1 MFLLPNDDRLVVL
14 LVVLLLAVIFGLRK
28 ADHEG
33 KLPAIL
39 EPLRAEAGIASPASQ
54 RTIRGGGPQLY
65 SRGGRSWVVVG
76 GSAAGGAGGASLTV
90 LGVGGKARPALEIQ
104 RSKEAEEMTAHMT
117 GALQLSTGE
126 RGTGLL
132 YATDAGQPV
141 SGPLEGL
148 GVETATS
155 RLM

>member
-1 MFLLPNDDRLVVL
+1 MLLLPTNDRLAVL

-65 SRGGRSWVVVG
+65 SQAERSWVVVG
-76 GSAAGGAGGASLTV
+76 GSAAGGASGASLTV
-90 LGVGGKARPALEIQ
+90 LGVGGKASPGLEIL

-117 GALQLSTGE
+117 GPLQLSTGDK
-126 RGTGLL
+126 GTGLL

-141 SGPLEGL
+141 SKPLEWA
-148 GVETATS
+148 VE
-155 RLM
+155 